1 MFYSRGKIRI
11 KGLGERQTYFVEPVD
26 DHDGTTHITVQSES
40 QDSDSSVNS
49 TATGL
54 SKVRSRSFIKYSR
67 PMAVKPSSNSL
78 ARASSNPFPDP
89 EWSQQERVA
98 TPLEMVKPQKNLSV
112 TSSPITRRQLQVA
125 DSLEP
130 ALTSTPENDDQDG
143 RVSRLSNSSAIFI
156 VHKSST
162 EDVSQPN
169 GTHVQSWTAPSANEA
184 AAEKAGVRKH
194 SKRKSKKFQKKCR
207 IS

>member
-1 MFYSRGKIRI
+1 MFYSRGKIRV

-26 DHDGTTHITVQSES
+26 DHDGTTHIVVQPES

-78 ARASSNPFPDP
+78 ARTTSNPFHDP

-112 TSSPITRRQLQVA
+112 SSSPITRRQLQVA

-130 ALTSTPENDDQDG
+130 PLTSTDDNQDG
-143 RVSRLSNSSAIFI
+143 RVSRLSDSSAIFI

-169 GTHVQSWTAPSANEA
+169 GTHVQSWTAPSENEA
-184 AAEKAGVRKH
+184 AEEKASVRKH
-194 SKRKSKKFQKKCR
+194 SKRKSKKLQRKCR